1 MRIVGTATA
10 CSAIASGMVG
20 DESEAGGNT
29 STLIKGGAALQFLGD
44 NCGLPFAGM
53 AASLIGGVVIAV
65 EEVTISIYNL
75 LFFTLEA
82 NMFVCILFL
91 LLQF

>member
-20 DESEAGGNT
+20 DESDAGGT
-29 STLIKGGAALQFLGD
+29 SSTLIKGSAALQFLGD

-53 AASLIGGVVIAV
+53 ATALIAGVAYVV
-65 EEVTISIYNL
+65 EEVKYTHIYI
-75 LFFTLEA
+75 
-82 NMFVCILFL
+82 CIDQLI
-91 LLQF
+91 